1 MPTWITWLESSW
13 LNAVVT
19 AIPWG
24 FPIAEALHFVGL
36 AILIGALALI
46 DLRMLGFARGMP
58 VKAFHQLLPWAW
70 YGFAL
75 NAITGIYFF
84 LTQPSFYYPNVAFRV
99 KLILIALA
107 GANALWFE
115 LSVKRKLDSW
125 SDDADLPSQA
135 KLMASSSLV
144 LWVAVICFGR
154 FIMYWPPI

>member
-1 MPTWITWLESSW
+1 MPTWITSLESSW

-46 DLRMLGFARGMP
+46 DLRMLGFARGMS
-58 VKAFHQLLPWAW
+58 VKAIHQLLPWAW

-75 NAITGIYFF
+75 NAITGIFFF

-99 KLILIALA
+99 KLILIVLA
-107 GANALWFE
+107 GFNALWFE
-115 LSVKRKLDSW
+115 LSVNRKLDSW
-125 SDDADLPSQA
+125 ADDADFPGQA

>member
-36 AILIGALALI
+36 AILIGALAVI
-46 DLRMLGFARGMP
+46 DLRMLGFARAMS
-58 VKAFHQLLPWAW
+58 VKAIHQLLPWAW

-75 NAITGIYFF
+75 NAITGIFF
-84 LTQPSFYYPNVAFRV
+84 FVTQPSFYYPNVAFRV
-99 KLILIALA
+99 KLILILLA
-107 GANALWFE
+107 GLNALWFE
-115 LSVKRKLDSW
+115 LSVNRKLDSW
-125 SDDADLPSQA
+125 SDDADFPGQA

-144 LWVAVICFGR
+144 LWVGVICFGR